1 MVSCSMML
9 INISFILIAYLIGS
23 LSSAII
29 ICKLWGLP
37 DPRSKGSNNPGAT
50 NVLRIGG
57 RIPAIL
63 TLLGDGCK
71 GWLPTLMVVNLSAPT
86 WVVGS
91 VMLAALV
98 GHIWPVF
105 FDFKGGKGVATAMGA
120 FLGLA
125 WPLGAILISTWALV
139 IAITLFSSLG
149 AIIATLLAPVFGY
162 LWLQDIVLTAAI
174 SVMSILLL
182 VRHKD
187 NIVRLCTGKEARI

>member
-1 MVSCSMML
+1 MML
-9 INISFILIAYLIGS
+9 INISFILSAYLIGS

-71 GWLPTLMVVNLSAPT
+71 GWLPTLVIANLAVPT
-86 WVVGS
+86 WLVGS
-91 VMLAALV
+91 VMLATLV

-105 FDFKGGKGVATAMGA
+105 FEFKGGKGVATAMGA

-125 WPLGAILISTWALV
+125 WPVGAILISTWALV
-139 IAITLFSSLG
+139 IAITRFSSLG
-149 AIIATLLAPVFGY
+149 AIIATLLAPVLGY
-162 LWLQDIVLTAAI
+162 LWLRDIVLTAAI

>member
-9 INISFILIAYLIGS
+9 INISFILSAYLIGS

-71 GWLPTLMVVNLSAPT
+71 GWLPTL
-86 WVVGS
+86 
-91 VMLAALV
+91 
-98 GHIWPVF
+98 
-105 FDFKGGKGVATAMGA
+105 
-120 FLGLA
+120 
-125 WPLGAILISTWALV
+125 V
-139 IAITLFSSLG
+139 IAN
-149 AIIATLLAPVFGY
+149 LAVP
-162 LWLQDIVLTAAI
+162 T
-174 SVMSILLL
+174 
-182 VRHKD
+182 
-187 NIVRLCTGKEARI
+187 